1 MSFVK
6 VKGTYDV
13 LPSESKK
20 WQALE
25 DYVRYLFNLYNYE
38 EIRTPIMEYKEVIHR
53 ESEQSDTVTKE
64 TYNFKDKGDRDITL
78 RPEGTAGVIRSY
90 VENKLYADQEVSK
103 LYYIGPNF
111 RYERPQ
117 KGRFRQFMQ
126 FGIEAIG
133 SNDPSLD
140 AEVIA
145 LAYDTIASLDLKG
158 VVVKV
163 NTLGDDKSKEQFKQ
177 ALVNYLLPYKNQLS
191 EDSKQRLHKNP
202 LRILDSK
209 DPQDKDIVKHAP
221 KPIDH
226 LTEEAKSFFDQVIF
240 LLKQLKVPVDL
251 DPQLVRGLD
260 YYSHTVFEIQA
271 QIEGFG
277 SQNALGGGGRYQSL
291 VKELGGPDLP
301 GIGFAFGMER
311 LLLALEAEGLNIA
324 EEDPVDVYFIA
335 MDQKSKTIAQVLMQ
349 HLRSYGFKT
358 DMNYSNKAFKGQL
371 KHALRLGSQYMAII
385 GEDELN
391 ENVVSLKNTQ
401 TQQQEKVAFE
411 HLADHLLNL
420 KEQESDV

>member
-1 MSFVK
+1 M
-6 VKGTYDV
+6 
-13 LPSESKK
+13 
-20 WQALE
+20 
-25 DYVRYLFNLYNYE
+25 
-38 EIRTPIMEYKEVIHR
+38 
-53 ESEQSDTVTKE
+53 
-64 TYNFKDKGDRDITL
+64 
-78 RPEGTAGVIRSY
+78 
-90 VENKLYADQEVSK
+90 
-103 LYYIGPNF
+103 
-111 RYERPQ
+111 
-117 KGRFRQFMQ
+117 
-126 FGIEAIG
+126 
-133 SNDPSLD
+133 D

-177 ALVNYLLPYKNQLS
+177 ALVNYLLPFENQLS

-240 LLKQLKVPVDL
+240 LLKQLKVPVEL

-324 EEDPVDVYFIA
+324 EESVDVYFIA

-358 DMNYSNKAFKGQL
+358 DMNYSNKAFK
-371 KHALRLGSQYMAII
+371 
-385 GEDELN
+385 DNLN
-391 ENVVSLKNTQ
+391 VHFV
-401 TQQQEKVAFE
+401 
-411 HLADHLLNL
+411 
-420 KEQESDV
+420 